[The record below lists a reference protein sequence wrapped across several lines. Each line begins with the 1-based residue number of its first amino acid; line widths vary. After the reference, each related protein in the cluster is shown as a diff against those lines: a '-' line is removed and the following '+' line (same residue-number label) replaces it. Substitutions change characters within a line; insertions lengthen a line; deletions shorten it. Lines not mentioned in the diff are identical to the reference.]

1 MLVEM
6 NQIIMKDLIIIT
18 VTSDISNISKTKS
31 VLMLKSM
38 LMLIVVLMDVLN

>member
-18 VTSDISNISKTKS
+18 VTSDISNISKTKF